1 VKTVKFYE
9 NTIRSVKKRFYLAM
23 AGWTLTAVY
32 LWAHWLFD
40 HN

>member
-1 VKTVKFYE
+1 MKTVKFYE
-9 NTIRSVKKRFYLAM
+9 NTIRSVKNRFYLAM
-23 AGWTLTAVY
+23 AGWALTAVY